1 MSVDERFP
9 DTGGARHG
17 RARRR
22 IIYALLA
29 MLALVGFG
37 WAEFPVP
44 AWLPALLGAVIG
56 YAIWELG
63 RLSLAERRE
72 AAEMRGAPELP
83 ARLQRL
89 LDVLPDP
96 MMVLDRRGLLV
107 SFNTEAAAVFP
118 QLRRDEPLSF
128 AMRSPDV
135 LDALEHV
142 LAGDTQRKRVEIV
155 EQVPVDRAFEVVI
168 SALAEQDADSREF
181 VAVVLHDQTQVRAL
195 EAMRVNFVANASH
208 ELRTPLASLL
218 GFIETL
224 QGPAR
229 SDAAAREKFLAIM
242 AQQARRMSRLIED
255 LLSLSRIEMN
265 AYVQPRAEV
274 DLVAVVG
281 HIVETL
287 AGLARER
294 EVSLRFS
301 HPDAPAALIA
311 GDRDELLRVFE
322 NLIGNAIKYGGAGG
336 KVEVELGVRQVAPGR
351 REAVVSVRDF
361 GAGIAPEHLP
371 RLTERFYRVDG
382 AGSRDKGGTGLGL
395 AIVKHILNRHRGR
408 LEIESEL
415 GQGTRVGVTL
425 PMRGD

>member
-208 ELRTPLASLL
+208 ELRTPLASVL

-229 SDAAAREKFLAIM
+229 NDEVARERFLQIM
-242 AQQARRMSRLIED
+242 RQQALRMARLVDD
-255 LLSLSRIEMN
+255 LLSLSRIELK
-265 AYVQPRAEV
+265 AHLAPQTPV
-274 DLVAVVG
+274 DLGEIARTILDALV
-281 HIVETL
+281 L
-287 AGLARER
+287 MARER
-294 EVSLRFS
+294 DVSLRLDL
-301 HPDAPAALIA
+301 PPRPVVVA
-311 GDRDELLRVFE
+311 GDRDELLRLME
-322 NLIGNAIKYGGAGG
+322 NLVENSIKYGKPGGEVVIRIEGGA
-336 KVEVELGVRQVAPGR
+336 
-351 REAVVSVRDF
+351 EASFSERDD
-361 GAGIAPEHLP
+361 GPGIAAEHLP
-371 RLTERFYRVDG
+371 RLTERF
-382 AGSRDKGGTGLGL
+382 
-395 AIVKHILNRHRGR
+395 
-408 LEIESEL
+408 
-415 GQGTRVGVTL
+415 
-425 PMRGD
+425 